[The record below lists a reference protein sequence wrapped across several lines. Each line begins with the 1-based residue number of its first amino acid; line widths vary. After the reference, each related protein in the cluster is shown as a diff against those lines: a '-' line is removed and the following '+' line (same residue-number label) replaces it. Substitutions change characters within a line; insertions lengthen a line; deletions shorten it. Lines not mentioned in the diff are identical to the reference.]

1 MNALRRTQP
10 RHDIARM
17 SLSMA
22 WIAALVALVIVAGA
36 ALYNGGRDTS
46 TSAVV
51 PDATTDQ
58 SPSPKAPS
66 TNQ

>member
-1 MNALRRTQP
+1 
-10 RHDIARM
+10 
-17 SLSMA
+17 MA
-22 WIAALVALVIVAGA
+22 WIAAIIAVVLGAGA
-36 ALYNGGRDTS
+36 ALYSSGSNTS

-51 PDATTDQ
+51 PDASTGQ

>member
-1 MNALRRTQP
+1 MNDPHTAPDRRSWP
-10 RHDIARM
+10 HA
-17 SLSMA
+17 SSMT
-22 WIAALVALVIVAGA
+22 WIAAIIALVLVAGA
-36 ALYNGGRDTS
+36 ALYSSGRNTS

-51 PDATTDQ
+51 PDASTGQ

>member
-1 MNALRRTQP
+1 
-10 RHDIARM
+10 
-17 SLSMA
+17 MA
-22 WIAALVALVIVAGA
+22 WIAAIIALVLVAGA
-36 ALYNGGRDTS
+36 ALYNSGRNTT

-51 PDATTDQ
+51 PDASTGQ